1 MPERTLSRSARAP
14 LATGVAG
21 LACAVVA
28 GAQLG
33 GTGVVSALL
42 AAVVVAVF
50 FWSGLLPFLL
60 AGPDAARGG
69 LAMLVLLTNY
79 ALRLVLA
86 LVLLQAASRAGAVDA
101 QALGVSLVVC
111 ALVWTAA
118 QVSLLRGAGAGG

>member
-1 MPERTLSRSARAP
+1 M
-14 LATGVAG
+14 AG
-21 LACAVVA
+21 GACAVVA
-28 GAQLG
+28 GVQLG
-33 GTGVVSALL
+33 ATGAVSAVL
-42 AAVVVAVF
+42 AALVVVVF

-86 LVLLQAASRAGAVDA
+86 LVLLQAASRAGLVDP

-118 QVSLLRGAGAGG
+118 QVSLLGRQGTGR